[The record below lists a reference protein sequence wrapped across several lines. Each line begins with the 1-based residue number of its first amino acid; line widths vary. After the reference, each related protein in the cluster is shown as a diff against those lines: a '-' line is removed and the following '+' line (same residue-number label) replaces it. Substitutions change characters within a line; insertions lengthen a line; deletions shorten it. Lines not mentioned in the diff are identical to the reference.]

1 MSNIIKEKIKKEADV
16 YGTLTQHLLKAQSSH
31 LKISG

>member
-1 MSNIIKEKIKKEADV
+1 MSNIIKEKIKKEAEG
-16 YGTLTQHLLKAQSSH
+16 YETLAQHLLKAQSSH